1 MYFTGCACRNSKVLP
16 PFDKIGH
23 NTPLFIDDE
32 YIPEGFILRDP
43 SRMVQAAIDRVFEH
57 WDERKAA
64 GEEVFR
70 FKAVLTAAGNVED
83 ARYPDQMPS
92 DEEEEE
98 VPAPKDKSR
107 KRKRPATSTQ
117 VPRKVSKDNAGKR
130 SGRKEKEAIDEDMEQ
145 PTSSEDEDT
154 NVPPR
159 VQNPRRLPQKSATD
173 LAPRNQS
180 THLQGHNGK
189 GKERQPIADDE
200 DPTPSPD
207 DIADNRPHAHQ
218 SRETVRAPAARNDP
232 GNLSRRREEGKGKER
247 EGKGKGKGREGKG
260 KGKKRQPVV
269 DAEEDLGF
277 PSEEEADNR
286 VMTQRSTTQSGVTAA
301 KRLPRGTNQ
310 SRALQIF
317 RDAQR
322 ELEASSDDEQ
332 DIFPPDAEGFGLRE
346 VSPPRGLEAP
356 NWAGNSFYRQ
366 SQWLA
371 SLCKHELFQRIVAY
385 RMVLRVCL
393 LHFTVDSETNLVF
406 ILVILLPR

>member
-200 DPTPSPD
+200 DPTPSQMTSQTTARTLISP
-207 DIADNRPHAHQ
+207 ARLCGHPLPAMTQ
-218 SRETVRAPAARNDP
+218 ETCLGAGRK
-232 GNLSRRREEGKGKER
+232 GKGKRERGKEKER
-247 EGKGKGKGREGKG
+247 EGKERGKGRKG
-260 KGKKRQPVV
+260 SLLWMLRRTWVFPLRKKRI
-269 DAEEDLGF
+269 
-277 PSEEEADNR
+277 
-286 VMTQRSTTQSGVTAA
+286 TA
-301 KRLPRGTNQ
+301 
-310 SRALQIF
+310 
-317 RDAQR
+317 
-322 ELEASSDDEQ
+322 
-332 DIFPPDAEGFGLRE
+332 
-346 VSPPRGLEAP
+346 
-356 NWAGNSFYRQ
+356 
-366 SQWLA
+366 
-371 SLCKHELFQRIVAY
+371 
-385 RMVLRVCL
+385 
-393 LHFTVDSETNLVF
+393 
-406 ILVILLPR
+406 